1 MMHARNRRLKKGH
14 MCTYEHLLLLLNRGL
29 QTYPPVEVIV
39 QARIPRQREKRSKNR
54 LAIPIFSCQ
63 SWLSF
68 FLATRVEMESGREP
82 KREKT
87 PIPATQRYEGAAA
100 GRGRKK
106 KGIERASR
114 DENATGKGA
123 GVRGEG
129 VQRNVIC
136 FCGFLLENTKRQVEK
151 NVFVLQN

>member
-1 MMHARNRRLKKGH
+1 MDQGAPEKPEDLNQCAYSKCVKISDEEV
-14 MCTYEHLLLLLNRGL
+14 EHEAPL
-29 QTYPPVEVIV
+29 QE
-39 QARIPRQREKRSKNR
+39 E
-54 LAIPIFSCQ
+54 
-63 SWLSF
+63 
-68 FLATRVEMESGREP
+68 
-82 KREKT
+82 
-87 PIPATQRYEGAAA
+87 YEGAAA